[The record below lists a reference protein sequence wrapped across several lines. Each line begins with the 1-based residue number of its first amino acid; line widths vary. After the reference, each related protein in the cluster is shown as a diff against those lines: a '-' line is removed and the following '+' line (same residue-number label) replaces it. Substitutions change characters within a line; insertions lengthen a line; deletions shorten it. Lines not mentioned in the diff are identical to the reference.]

1 MLDEEFASA
10 TVNAITFLCGKTTA
24 AAKRQEEDAQAWYNV
39 AAAAPKPVREGVSV
53 GRFMKLPAWSEPAA
67 AAAAERAAPAA
78 AAAAD
83 APPPKK
89 AKRAAGGFGDFSGW

>member
-1 MLDEEFASA
+1 MQA
-10 TVNAITFLCGKTTA
+10 TPPAGDAMTERKLFGGAET
-24 AAKRQEEDAQAWYNV
+24 EEDAQAWYNV

-53 GRFMKLPAWSEPAA
+53 GRFMKLPSWSEPAAA
-67 AAAAERAAPAA
+67 AAAAERAAPAGA
-78 AAAAD
+78 AAAEAD